1 MRKRKNGERLS
12 PRMVLALDRRPSPL
26 ATLGGLA
33 VAALLAG
40 TGAIIAFGERD
51 QVASMSGRLLPAGQV
66 KTIKPLIGGR
76 IDAIHVAQGDRV
88 EKGQLLV
95 SFEPVEH
102 EAERDRLRGEYRAE
116 RVKLLRLNAT
126 VDTLRQPQDLSI
138 LAREA
143 REKIDRAIKLWQV
156 GDADGNH
163 TLAAGSLEQHQ
174 LVDELTAY
182 AAQLSQVR
190 AEILEA
196 ETERDGLRKTL
207 AERTARVEAMAERVA
222 MIERL
227 LETGTASRAR
237 YLEHLDTLARN
248 RTEMVYDAARIES
261 IGARLGRLDV
271 SVRATR
277 SELIRKLGRERTES
291 AVRMA
296 SLAER
301 VRNAEMRAEA
311 QQLHAPVAGVVE
323 QLAVHTIGDVI
334 PAANQIMVIVPSR
347 ELEVEAMLSNEHR
360 GKVEVGQD
368 VRVKVLAFDYQR
380 YGSVTG
386 TVRHIAKD
394 AVKIESS
401 EGEAWLYPVRIA
413 IERQALSLRGRT
425 APLVAG
431 MTVQADAKT
440 GTRPLYEILFKP
452 IRTVIDEAMREP

>member
-1 MRKRKNGERLS
+1 
-12 PRMVLALDRRPSPL
+12 MVLALDRRPSPL
-26 ATLGGLA
+26 ATVGGLA
-33 VAALLAG
+33 IAALLIG
-40 TGAIIAFGERD
+40 TGAIITLGHRD
-51 QVASMSGRLLPAGQV
+51 QVASMPGRLLPSGQT

-76 IDAIHVAQGDRV
+76 VEAIHVTDGQRV
-88 EKGQLLV
+88 EEGQLLL

-102 EAERDRLRGEYRAE
+102 EAERDRLIGEYRAE

-126 VDTLRQPQDLSI
+126 VDTLRQPKDLSI

-143 REKIDRAIKLWQV
+143 REKIDGAIKLWQV
-156 GDADGNH
+156 SDGGDKM
-163 TLAAGSLEQHQ
+163 AAGALETHQ

-182 AAQLSQVR
+182 AAQLGQVR
-190 AEILEA
+190 AEIFEA
-196 ETERDGLRKTL
+196 QTERAGLRKTL
-207 AERTARVEAMAERVA
+207 IERTRRVEHMTERVA

-237 YLEHLDTLARN
+237 YLEHLDNLAKN
-248 RTEMVYDAARIES
+248 RTEMVFDAARIES

-277 SELIRKLGRERTES
+277 SELIRKLGRERTTS

-301 VRNAEMRAEA
+301 VRHAEMREQA
-311 QQLHAPVAGVVE
+311 QRLHAPVAGVVE
-323 QLAVHTIGDVI
+323 QLSVHTIGDVI
-334 PAANQIMVIVPSR
+334 PAANQIMVIVPSQ

-360 GKVEVGQD
+360 GKVKLDQD
-368 VRVKVLAFDYQR
+368 VRVKVIAFDYQR

-394 AVKIESS
+394 AVKVES
-401 EGEAWLYPVRIA
+401 GGREAWLYPVRIT
-413 IERQALSLRGRT
+413 IGKQALSLRGRT

-452 IRTVIDEAMREP
+452 IRTVMDEAMREP